1 MYKCL
6 TRCII
11 CNIGPLPSTTSTTTT
26 TTSSSP
32 DSSPSTV
39 EPTSSCNKVDGRGIL
54 WIVPLGQCG
63 FKDCGTKRSDAG
75 KLMYIYNHLI
85 TCYIKLHCKISCYY
99 HSISDYAS
107 WCCDAETDSFNTTE
121 PDRSQ
126 CIDEWV
132 DEIGNLFEQNSTK
145 TDIVAVIA
153 QLLNENKDFEGGTVL
168 KLAEYFETLI
178 GMNESDDDDIDT
190 FVDNTVGSMSILLGS
205 SLAWREITDISA
217 KHNTASSY
225 LKSLDNAAFEW
236 SSSQDDCDG
245 GKEFNY
251 NNVKAVVGQFK
262 AMDQEMCVSFSDTN
276 SICIQNKVAQV

>member
-1 MYKCL
+1 M
-6 TRCII
+6 
-11 CNIGPLPSTTSTTTT
+11 
-26 TTSSSP
+26 
-32 DSSPSTV
+32 
-39 EPTSSCNKVDGRGIL
+39 
-54 WIVPLGQCG
+54 
-63 FKDCGTKRSDAG
+63 
-75 KLMYIYNHLI
+75 I

-132 DEIGNLFEQNSTK
+132 DEIGNLIGQNSTK

-178 GMNESDDDDIDT
+178 SMNESDDDDIDT

-225 LKSLDNAAFEW
+225 LKSLDNAALEW
-236 SSSQDDCDG
+236 SSSQDDCEG

-276 SICIQNKVAQV
+276 SICIQNKVAQVLCHSD